1 MQRDQLIALVRK
13 ETGIKLSAAD
23 PVLAAA
29 VINEVLLEN
38 TLAKLDASLKVAADR
53 QAAVTAQ
60 QDEASKRHVE
70 DAKKAAAALVNS
82 STEWVTGR
90 LKEAGAAVTASMLAE
105 LRQETAKAESASRL
119 AIKMAWVAG
128 GAAVLTAAGLTGFLL
143 AAVKPW

>member
-38 TLAKLDASLKVAADR
+38 ALAKLGVSLKDAADR
-53 QAAVTAQ
+53 QAAVTTQ
-60 QDEASKRHVE
+60 QNEASKQQIE
-70 DAKKAAAALVNS
+70 DAKKAAAVLVNS
-82 STEWVTGR
+82 SAAWVTEQ
-90 LKEAGAAVTASMLAE
+90 LKEAGNAVTASMLTE
-105 LRQETAKAESASRL
+105 LREETAKAESASKV

-128 GAAVLTAAGLTGFLL
+128 GAAVLTAAGLTGFFV
-143 AAVKPW
+143 AAS